1 MNRQKPIVIIA
12 ILILAIAVSFALP
25 KPKYKSLDILSEM
38 RIPGSAADWTSK
50 DISKEFNTE
59 DERYNFLSE
68 IFARVYTD
76 KNDNSLLFLVLDAG
90 NFHNPKV
97 CFSASGYKVKELN
110 DTQINVA
117 GRSFKAISLYTQRNN
132 DGIVLLY
139 WLCIDKKITGW
150 TGQKVKELWAS
161 IFQTKKAGLMVR
173 LEIPAQEKSIDNAL
187 AFGKKFLNDISS
199 NLSPDQIDYL
209 FGK

>member
-1 MNRQKPIVIIA
+1 MNQQKSAVIIA
-12 ILILAIAVSFALP
+12 ILILAITISFALP

-38 RIPGSAADWTSK
+38 RIPESAADWHSK
-50 DISKEFNTE
+50 DISKEFNTQ

-97 CFSASGYKVKELN
+97 CFTASGYKVKELS
-110 DTQINVA
+110 DTQISVA
-117 GRSFKAISLYTQRNN
+117 GRSFKAISLYTQRGN

-139 WLCIDKKITGW
+139 WLCIDKKITSW

-161 IFQTKKAGLMVR
+161 IFQTRKAGLMVR
-173 LEIPAQEKSIDNAL
+173 LEIPAQEKSIDGAL
-187 AFGKKFLNDISS
+187 AFGRKFLNDLSS
-199 NLSPDQIDYL
+199 KLSPDQIDYL

>member
-1 MNRQKPIVIIA
+1 MNQQKSLIIIV
-12 ILILAIAVSFALP
+12 LLVLAIIVSFALP
-25 KPKYKSLDILSEM
+25 KPKYKSLNILSQL

-59 DERYNFLSE
+59 DERYNFLSD
-68 IFARVYTD
+68 IFARIYTD

-110 DTQINVA
+110 DTEIKVA
-117 GRSFKAISLYTQRNN
+117 GRSFKALSLYTQKGNE
-132 DGIVLLY
+132 GIVLLY
-139 WLCIDKKITGW
+139 WLCIDKKVTSW
-150 TGQKVKELWAS
+150 TGQKIKELWAS
-161 IFQTKKAGLMVR
+161 LFQTKKAGLMVR
-173 LEIPAQEKSIDNAL
+173 LEIPAQEKSIDGAL
-187 AFGKKFLNDISS
+187 TFGQKFLTDLSS